1 MTGSPYWKKEA
12 SRRQE
17 TAQPTRALQGVRDGR
32 RTELWRRKDRRRR
45 RVDNERPL
53 RKKAL
58 YVYACEIPY
67 RAQTASWILRSLVY
81 TDASESLMLRFRSGD
96 VRAFEILLQRH
107 RQSIYEFVLRSVGT
121 YNTAQAEDLTQE
133 TFLRVVKQA
142 GSYEPRSKFTTW
154 LFTLARNL
162 CIDASR
168 RRKHRKAQ
176 SLDAPD
182 EEGHSLLDRTSD
194 GGMPVDRQAVSTE
207 LRARLERAIEELP
220 EDQREVFLMRESA
233 DLSFKEI
240 ADVIGISENTVKSRM
255 RYALEKLRASLDE
268 YQDMARALP

>member
-1 MTGSPYWKKEA
+1 VATPAFGDA
-12 SRRQE
+12 NE
-17 TAQPTRALQGVRDGR
+17 T
-32 RTELWRRKDRRRR
+32 
-45 RVDNERPL
+45 
-53 RKKAL
+53 
-58 YVYACEIPY
+58 
-67 RAQTASWILRSLVY
+67 
-81 TDASESLMLRFRSGD
+81 LMLRFRNGD

-107 RQSIYEFVLRSVGT
+107 RQSIFEFILRSVGSHD
-121 YNTAQAEDLTQE
+121 TALAEDLTQE

-142 GSYEPRSKFTTW
+142 STYEQRAKFTTW

-176 SLDAPD
+176 SLDSADD
-182 EEGHSLLDRTSD
+182 EGTSLLDRTASP
-194 GGMPVDRQAVSTE
+194 GLAVDRQAISRQ
-207 LRARLERAIEELP
+207 LQARLEQAIATLP

-240 ADVIGISENTVKSRM
+240 ADIIGVSENTVKSRM
-255 RYALEKLRASLDE
+255 RYALEKLRTTLSE

>member
-1 MTGSPYWKKEA
+1 M
-12 SRRQE
+12 
-17 TAQPTRALQGVRDGR
+17 
-32 RTELWRRKDRRRR
+32 
-45 RVDNERPL
+45 
-53 RKKAL
+53 
-58 YVYACEIPY
+58 
-67 RAQTASWILRSLVY
+67 Y

-207 LRARLERAIEELP
+207 LRARMERAIEELP

>member
-1 MTGSPYWKKEA
+1 ML
-12 SRRQE
+12 R
-17 TAQPTRALQGVRDGR
+17 VRD
-32 RTELWRRKDRRRR
+32 
-45 RVDNERPL
+45 
-53 RKKAL
+53 
-58 YVYACEIPY
+58 
-67 RAQTASWILRSLVY
+67 
-81 TDASESLMLRFRSGD
+81 GD

-107 RQSIYEFVLRSVGT
+107 RQSVFDFILRSVGS
-121 YNTAQAEDLTQE
+121 YNIAQAEDLTQE

-142 GSYEPRSKFTTW
+142 ATYEQRAKFTTW

-176 SLDAPD
+176 SLDATN
-182 EEGHSLLDRTSD
+182 EEGASLLERTPSA
-194 GGMPVDRQAVSTE
+194 GPAVDRQAIGRQLQE
-207 LRARLERAIEELP
+207 RLEHAISELP
-220 EDQREVFLMRESA
+220 DDQREVFLMRESA

-240 ADVIGISENTVKSRM
+240 AEILGVSENTVKSRM

>member
-1 MTGSPYWKKEA
+1 MPTPVFGDA
-12 SRRQE
+12 NE
-17 TAQPTRALQGVRDGR
+17 T
-32 RTELWRRKDRRRR
+32 
-45 RVDNERPL
+45 
-53 RKKAL
+53 
-58 YVYACEIPY
+58 
-67 RAQTASWILRSLVY
+67 
-81 TDASESLMLRFRSGD
+81 LMLRFRDGD

-107 RQSIYEFVLRSVGT
+107 RQSIFEFILRSVGPHNVT
-121 YNTAQAEDLTQE
+121 QAEDLTQE

-142 GSYEPRSKFTTW
+142 SAYEQRAKFTTW

-168 RRKHRKAQ
+168 RRKHRKTT
-176 SLDAPD
+176 SLDATDD
-182 EEGHSLLDRTSD
+182 EGNNLLDRTASS
-194 GGMPVDRQAVSTE
+194 GPAVDRQVIGQQ
-207 LRARLERAIEELP
+207 LQARLEEAISALP

-240 ADVIGISENTVKSRM
+240 ADVIGVSENTVKSRM

>member
-1 MTGSPYWKKEA
+1 
-12 SRRQE
+12 
-17 TAQPTRALQGVRDGR
+17 
-32 RTELWRRKDRRRR
+32 
-45 RVDNERPL
+45 
-53 RKKAL
+53 
-58 YVYACEIPY
+58 
-67 RAQTASWILRSLVY
+67 VY

-207 LRARLERAIEELP
+207 LRARMERAIEELP